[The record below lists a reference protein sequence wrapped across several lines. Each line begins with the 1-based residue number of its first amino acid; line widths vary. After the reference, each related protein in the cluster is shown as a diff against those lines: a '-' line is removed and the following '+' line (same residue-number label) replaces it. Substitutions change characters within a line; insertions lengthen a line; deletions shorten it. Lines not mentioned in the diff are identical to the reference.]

1 MAINSHVQLPN
12 SILKYFRDES
22 DSEKKVWYLDISS
35 GSIMKAASNKIGTSK
50 GYYSDFGENFWNRTV
65 EDSLAKLNHKFYK
78 IYMQKENAEIGSL
91 PMSQDD
97 KDIIKKYIKA
107 AMVWRIRL

>member
-1 MAINSHVQLPN
+1 MAINSHIQLPN

-50 GYYSDFGENFWNRTV
+50 DTILI
-65 EDSLAKLNHKFYK
+65 LAKIFGIELLKTR
-78 IYMQKENAEIGSL
+78 
-91 PMSQDD
+91 
-97 KDIIKKYIKA
+97 
-107 AMVWRIRL
+107 WRS